1 MIKID
6 KNVYILI
13 NTEERMI
20 QYDEDKELFEKVEE
34 IIQVLKMEHV
44 DKRRISVIRSRG
56 SSSRN
61 ILARCHALPRIMQQ
75 SLKTEPF
82 YTIELVSE
90 NFDRLSEDD
99 QIKTLIHELL
109 HIPKAF
115 GGGFRHHDF
124 VSRRTVDKFHEA
136 YKLAKKE
143 PGQPVQIQQNNSFF
157 SRVSTKIF

>member
-1 MIKID
+1 MFLFNEGFPND

-13 NTEERMI
+13 NTDERMI

-34 IIQVLKMEHV
+34 IIRVLKMEHV
-44 DKRRISVIRSRG
+44 EKDRISVIRSRG

-61 ILARCHALPRIMQQ
+61 ILARCHALPRIMQH
-75 SLKTEPF
+75 SLKTGPF

-90 NFDRLSEDD
+90 NFDKLSEED
-99 QIKTLIHELL
+99 QIRTLIHELL

-136 YKLAKKE
+136 YKLAKRE
-143 PGQPVQIQQNNSFF
+143 PGQIPPSNSFL
-157 SRVSTKIF
+157 SRVFS